1 MARSSKRRGKDA
13 IRAKQ
18 ERKDPAVKGKSA
30 EYVSHL
36 VELHKL
42 QGVLL
47 ARLSE
52 EISR

>member
-1 MARSSKRRGKDA
+1 MAGSTKRRGKDA

-18 ERKDPAVKGKSA
+18 ERKAPAAKGKPA

-36 VELHKL
+36 VELHRL

-47 ARLSE
+47 AKLSE